1 MRVMNFRYWLFKVKV
16 NKRSKNQKGQNHLE
30 TETVL
35 KPKNNVVVAREN
47 SIVLTCVV
55 AFVADK
61 KN

>member
-1 MRVMNFRYWLFKVKV
+1 MNFRYWLFKVKV
-16 NKRSKNQKGQNHLE
+16 NKRSKNQKGQNLLE

-47 SIVLTCVV
+47 SIVLTYVV